1 MIRDTIFGVLAS
13 IAILDIIICLAL
25 FEKQFVANLLRPIIV
40 VLMYR
45 SQQDFFTLVA
55 FNLKDSFAMLLVL
68 MIWVLYFAAIG
79 NYLFRELFEGYSQF
93 NSLSASYWAMF
104 VCLTTENFPD
114 VMLLAQEVSPWYTLF
129 FIVFILIGC
138 FYLMSVLLAV
148 IFDNF
153 KRRMEIL

>member
-1 MIRDTIFGVLAS
+1 MVVSVAM
-13 IAILDIIICLAL
+13 LDIIIALAL

-45 SQQDFFTLVA
+45 SQQDFFALVA
-55 FNLKDSFAMLLVL
+55 LNIKDSFAMLLVL

-79 NYLFRELFEGYSQF
+79 NYLFRDLFEGYSQF
-93 NSLSASYWAMF
+93 DSFSSSYWAMF

-114 VMLLAQEVSPWYTLF
+114 VMLLAQEHSTWYTLF
-129 FIVFILIGC
+129 FIVFILVGC